1 MSSVVC
7 IETSSVVPAVTALLT
22 DVDPC
27 ITAALLGLAMLGA
40 WAAGWSWGQYL
51 RKGGHEE
58 LQTKLDE
65 ALLALLGLLLA
76 FTFSMSLAKH
86 DQRRQMLLA
95 DSNSIG
101 DFYTCASLLKEPVR
115 GKLRAVLREYVE
127 MRLSAASPSLDEAAL
142 RRKLDETQNLQDA
155 MQALVQ
161 EAVDSGTPVAVP
173 LVNTLNEV
181 TSSHAARLS
190 AGRDRLPGSVVL
202 SVCLVALAAM
212 ALNGRHPGV
221 TGRSRPGAAV
231 GFSVMVGM
239 VLWVTLDLNQPH
251 RGWIT
256 VSQEPLQR
264 LLQGMGK

>member
-1 MSSVVC
+1 M
-7 IETSSVVPAVTALLT
+7 VPGVAFLLT
-22 DVDPC
+22 DVDPS
-27 ITAALLGLAMLGA
+27 ITATLLGVAMLGA

-51 RKGGHEE
+51 HKGGHEE
-58 LQTKLDE
+58 RQTKLDE
-65 ALLALLGLLLA
+65 GLLTLLGLLLA

-86 DQRRQMLLA
+86 DQRRQMLVV

-127 MRLSAASPSLDEAAL
+127 LRLSAASPSLDEAEL
-142 RRKLDETQNLQDA
+142 QHKLEETQNQHNA

-161 EAVDSGTPVAVP
+161 EAVDAGTPVVVP

-190 AGRDRLPGSVVL
+190 AGRDRLPPNVVL
-202 SVCLVALAAM
+202 LLCLVALAAM
-212 ALNGRHPGV
+212 ALNGRHPGI
-221 TGRSRPGAAV
+221 TGRPRVGAAV
-231 GFSVMVGM
+231 GFSVMVAL

-251 RGWIT
+251 RGWII